1 MEVKQNS
8 NNNSESLVFVSIP
21 DTQKTIDVLD
31 RIYEVVERMNPELKE
46 LTELT
51 ELTELLT
58 EFKHS
63 VEVSAFSYGL
73 KMGLD
78 MQGESPEPNLKA

>member
-1 MEVKQNS
+1 MEVQQNS
-8 NNNSESLVFVSIP
+8 NNNSESLAFVSIP

-31 RIYEVVERMNPELKE
+31 RIYEVVERMSPELK
-46 LTELT
+46 ELT

-63 VEVSAFSYGL
+63 VGVSAFSYGL

>member
-1 MEVKQNS
+1 METKQNNS
-8 NNNSESLVFVSIP
+8 NENLAFVSIP
-21 DTQKTIDVLD
+21 DTQKTINILD
-31 RIYEVVERMNPELKE
+31 RIYETVERINPELK
-46 LTELT
+46 ELT

-63 VEVSAFSYGL
+63 VGVSAFSYGL

-78 MQGESPEPNLKA
+78 MHDESPEPNLKA